1 MNNLVIDHTIPKTA
15 EGTYYTIP
23 FQVPD
28 ARIDR
33 ITVSY
38 SYNRFSGKLNL
49 KSNMV
54 NIVDLGL
61 MDADKRFLGW
71 SGSARSMV
79 FVGPYSATN
88 GYLMT
93 EIKPGEWHI
102 LVGAY
107 KIPDGGLQ
115 VHYEIT
121 FTPMQPRWLVG
132 DLHMHSTASD
142 GKHDIF
148 TLAKMAQNSG
158 LNFIA
163 VSNHNNFSEN
173 LNLPVVPRLTFI
185 PAVEWTHYRGHMNF
199 LGVAAPFDNSFVA
212 NNENEMLAL
221 VAKAREKGALVSVNH
236 PKCTLCPYLWLN
248 EDCFDLVEVWNGPMR
263 KVNING
269 IAWWHNML
277 KEGRKIPLV
286 GGSDFH
292 RSGHIVRFARP
303 VNHVYAS
310 SPAAAD
316 ILKAISQGRNYLSA
330 SAKGVQLDLHCGES
344 MMGDTT
350 PRIDGQT
357 LTISASRLKPGMHL
371 KLVNQDGVA
380 VEWRRFKNG
389 KLDAEVP
396 VSASWRF
403 AYLLVSR
410 NLFGMDYVRAIS
422 NPIYFDQE

>member
-28 ARIDR
+28 ENIDR

-38 SYNRFSGKLNL
+38 SYNRLSSKLNF
-49 KSNMV
+49 KSNRI

-61 MDADKRFLGW
+61 MDADERFLGW
-71 SGSARSMV
+71 SGSARSTI
-79 FVGPYSATN
+79 FVGPYSATS

-93 EIKPGEWHI
+93 DIKPGEWHI
-102 LVGAY
+102 LIGAY
-107 KIPDGGLQ
+107 KIPEDGLS

-121 FTPMQPRWLVG
+121 FNPMQSRWLVG

-148 TLAKMAQNSG
+148 TLTKMALKKG
-158 LNFIA
+158 LDFIA
-163 VSNHNNFSEN
+163 VSNHNNYSEN
-173 LNLPVVPRLTFI
+173 LNLPVVPGLSLI

-199 LGVAAPFDNSFVA
+199 FGVDTPFDNSFVA
-212 NNENEMLAL
+212 NNETEMQEL
-221 VAKAREKGALVSVNH
+221 VAKAKEKGALVSVNH
-236 PKCTLCPYLWLN
+236 PKDNLCPYLWQS

-263 KVNING
+263 KANMDG
-269 IAWWHNML
+269 IAWWHKML
-277 KEGRKIPLV
+277 QEGRKIPLV

-303 VNHVYAS
+303 VNHIYTC

-316 ILKAISQGRNYLSA
+316 ILKAVSLGHNYVSA
-330 SAKGVQLDLHCGES
+330 SVKGVQLELTCGQT
-344 MMGDTT
+344 MMGDTA
-350 PRIDGQT
+350 PKLDGQT
-357 LTISASRLKPGMHL
+357 LFVTARQLRPGMRLKL
-371 KLVNQDGVA
+371 INQDGV
-380 VEWRRFKNG
+380 VTEWRRFHNG
-389 KLDAEVP
+389 KLQAEVP
-396 VSASWRF
+396 VSAAWRF

-410 NLFGMDYVRAIS
+410 NFFGMEYVRAIS
-422 NPIYFDQE
+422 NPIYFDME